1 MGETISLDQRRQES
15 WGRQENEQVI
25 REDLA
30 AVHRLAHRFGWDDNI
45 FNHFSC
51 ALPGGEE
58 FLVKAHG
65 LLMSEVTASN
75 LIVVDQEGRITRGN
89 GTVERSAL
97 HIHAAIHLGRPDAFC
112 ILHVHPPY
120 TTWLSSMEDNQL
132 KMTNQ
137 NTIRFF
143 DRIAYDDVYE
153 GLAVARD
160 EGQRMCQAMADKR
173 IMIHVNHGVTVAAP
187 TVEEAFFDLYYLELV
202 CKEYFLVVSSG
213 GNPRV
218 IPDEICRKTVP
229 QLEEEYLESA
239 QLTMDA
245 WKRVLDRK
253 EPDFRN

>member
-15 WGRQENEQVI
+15 WGRQENEQAI

-187 TVEEAFFDLYYLELV
+187 TVEEASLTSTTLNW
-202 CKEYFLVVSSG
+202 CARNIFLLFHREAA
-213 GNPRV
+213 P
-218 IPDEICRKTVP
+218 E
-229 QLEEEYLESA
+229 
-239 QLTMDA
+239 
-245 WKRVLDRK
+245 
-253 EPDFRN
+253 